1 MSRNKCPACLG
12 PLPKPGARPV
22 ASKPWRL
29 SCFCPS
35 AGVTGS
41 RAIPSCARALGI
53 RTQLLTLLQQ
63 ALFSAASLQP
73 HLGSFLCHL
82 SCYQPPTP
90 GASQTLLLRSWS
102 QHHGHTTLPLS
113 PPRLNISSPP
123 GWLVSVVF
131 FSLPTLSRHFLCTA
145 PTPSMP
151 PHYQQGCSLLW
162 YLRLSTK

>member
-53 RTQLLTLLQQ
+53 RTQLLMLLQQ

-73 HLGSFLCHL
+73 HLGSFHCHL

-102 QHHGHTTLPLS
+102 QHHGHTTLPRPLPGLTFLPHQDGWSLLFS
-113 PPRLNISSPP
+113 PPLCPPCPGIFSALLQRLQCHLITNRAVAHS
-123 GWLVSVVF
+123 G
-131 FSLPTLSRHFLCTA
+131 T
-145 PTPSMP
+145 
-151 PHYQQGCSLLW
+151 
-162 YLRLSTK
+162 